1 MGIQALKIFRITLA
15 AITAASFISPL
26 ALAEVEEIT
35 VSAQRRDDNLQ
46 EVPISISSFSV
57 DDMEKL
63 QINAV
68 GDVAAAVPNM
78 KTYDVTANA
87 SAMQVFMR
95 GAGVQ
100 NPGFNS
106 SESPVGIYVDD
117 VYRGRLATA
126 NIDLT
131 DIERVE
137 VLRGPQGTLY
147 GRNTIAGAVKFITRT
162 PDDEFWGD
170 ASVAY
175 GNYRTS
181 KVTASV
187 GGPLIEGK
195 LAGSLALLYHD
206 REDGWI
212 SRGSAGGDKLGEYTN
227 TALRGKLHW
236 YEGDVLDAELSV
248 AYVDGDND
256 GYNGIPYG
264 PDGSGN
270 ANPGQPLEG
279 FYTSPVT
286 DANKGFGDTY
296 QLNTGLNLSWD
307 LESVLIKSI
316 TSYSDIDDEFGFDLY
331 GGAPPGLY
339 VKSDSNNT
347 TVSQEL
353 TFSGDAFGDTI
364 PFHWI
369 AGLFYMNED
378 GDQTYNP
385 TIVSEAI
392 DTETNSYAIYGEGTW
407 DFTEKFAMTLGAR
420 VTRDEKDFSNDCKG
434 LCTPSAPAIPP
445 ANWSEDL
452 DDTFT
457 EFTPRILLEYQ
468 LLENTMLWGSM
479 SRGYQAGGYQT
490 LCFGNQNCSSQ
501 VYDPET
507 VTSTEI
513 GVKSDFLDNTIRINA
528 AGWYAQYSDIQQTV
542 VDTDFSFPLV
552 NAGDVDVL
560 GFDVEAY
567 WSPNE
572 QFNAFAILGYANES
586 FGSNNKTGS
595 KDLPGLAKSTARAG
609 VNWRAPIRFATDWD
623 LLLGADIEYSD
634 DYLSALTQQPAD
646 ALTVPSYTRWN
657 GFIGIDQPDGHW
669 SVIAS
674 GTNLGDKE
682 DVYSGIVDS
691 GFGVNIRTPQPPRE
705 YMVTVK
711 YRY

>member
-1 MGIQALKIFRITLA
+1 MKSINQSVAVSM
-15 AITAASFISPL
+15 ASIVPILFAPL
-26 ALAEVEEIT
+26 AYSQVEEIT
-35 VSAQRRDDNLQ
+35 VSAQRRDANLQ

-57 DDMEKL
+57 EDMERL

-100 NPGFNS
+100 NPGFNA
-106 SESPVGIYVDD
+106 SESPVGFYVDD

-126 NIDLT
+126 NVDLT

-147 GRNTIAGAVKFITRT
+147 GRNTVAGAVKFITKT
-162 PDDEFWGD
+162 PGDEFWGD

-175 GNYRTS
+175 GNYKTS

-195 LAGSLALLYHD
+195 LAGSLAMLYHD

-212 SRGSAGGDKLGEYTN
+212 SRGSAGGEKLGEFTN

-236 YEGDVLDAELSV
+236 YEGDVFDAEFSI

-264 PDGSGN
+264 PG
-270 ANPGQPLEG
+270 ATNPGQPLEG

-286 DANKGFGDTY
+286 DANAGYGDTY
-296 QLNTGLNLSWD
+296 QLNTGLNMSWD
-307 LESVLIKSI
+307 LGSVLMKSI
-316 TSYSDIDDEFGFDLY
+316 TSYSDIDDEFGFDLV
-331 GGAPPGLY
+331 GGAASPFGFF
-339 VKSDSNNT
+339 VESDSNNT
-347 TVSQEL
+347 TISQE
-353 TFSGDAFGDTI
+353 FSISGDAFADTI

-378 GDQTYNP
+378 GEQTYNP
-385 TIVSEAI
+385 ATAITGVSE
-392 DTETNSYAIYGEGTW
+392 DSKTETNSYAIYGEGTW
-407 DFTEKFAMTLGAR
+407 DISEKFAMTLGAR
-420 VTRDEKDFSNDCKG
+420 VTRDEKEFTDDCAG
-434 LCTPSAPAIPP
+434 AGCTPTDP
-445 ANWSEDL
+445 WSLDL

-468 LLENTMLWGSM
+468 LAENTMLWGSL

-490 LCFGNQNCSSQ
+490 LCFGNQDCSAQ
-501 VYDPET
+501 VYNPET
-507 VTSTEI
+507 VTSSEL
-513 GVKSDFLDNTIRINA
+513 GVKSDFFDNTIRINA

-542 VDTDFSFPLV
+542 VNQNDFSFPLV

-586 FGSNNKTGS
+586 FGSNNQTGS
-595 KDLPGLAKSTARAG
+595 NDLPGLAETTARAG
-609 VNWRAPIRFATDWD
+609 VNWRAPIQFAADWD

-634 DYLSALTQQPAD
+634 DYLSALTVDSAD
-646 ALTVPSYTRWN
+646 AFTVPSYTRWN

-669 SVIAS
+669 SIIAS
-674 GTNLGDKE
+674 GTNLGDQE
-682 DVYSGIVDS
+682 DVYSGIVDG
-691 GFGVNIRTPQPPRE
+691 GFGVNTRIPQPPRE

>member
-1 MGIQALKIFRITLA
+1 MKVCRVYLGIIISVTLLA
-15 AITAASFISPL
+15 PL
-26 ALAEVEEIT
+26 AYAQVEEIT
-35 VSAQRRDDNLQ
+35 ITAQRRDANLQ
-46 EVPISISSFSV
+46 EVPISVSSFSA

-87 SAMQVFMR
+87 SAMQVYMR

-100 NPGFNS
+100 NPGFNV
-106 SESPVGIYVDD
+106 SESPVGFYVDD

-147 GRNTIAGAVKFITRT
+147 GRNTIAGAVKFITKT
-162 PDDEFWGD
+162 PGDDFWGD

-175 GNYRTS
+175 GNYKTS

-195 LAGSLALLYHD
+195 LAGSLAMLYHD

-212 SRGSAGGDKLGEYTN
+212 SRGSTGGSKLGEFTN

-236 YEGDVLDAELSV
+236 YEGDVFDAELSV

-256 GYNGIPYG
+256 GWNGIPYSQNG
-264 PDGSGN
+264 DVPGS
-270 ANPGQPLEG
+270 PVVG
-279 FYTSPVT
+279 FYDTLVT
-286 DANKGFGDTY
+286 DANTGFGDTY
-296 QLNTGLNLSWD
+296 QLNTGLNMSWD
-307 LESVLIKSI
+307 LGSVLIKSI
-316 TSYSDIDDEFGFDLY
+316 TSYSDIDDEFGFDLTGGVAY
-331 GGAPPGLY
+331 GPVGTPFY
-339 VKSDSNNT
+339 INSDSNNT
-347 TVSQEL
+347 TISQEIN
-353 TFSGDAFGDTI
+353 FSGDLFGDTI

-369 AGLFYMNED
+369 AGLFYMNEE

-385 TIVSEAI
+385 AFITETV
-392 DTETNSYAIYGEGTW
+392 DTETNSYAIFAEGTW
-407 DFTEKFAMTLGAR
+407 DITEKFALTLGAR
-420 VTRDEKDFSNDCKG
+420 VSRDEKDFSDDCAVDCQLSG
-434 LCTPSAPAIPP
+434 WMDFGDPTGS
-445 ANWSEDL
+445 WSVDQ
-452 DDTFT
+452 DDTNT
-457 EFTPRILLEYQ
+457 EFTPRMLLEYQ
-468 LLENTMLWGSM
+468 LLEDTMIWGSI
-479 SRGYQAGGYQT
+479 SRGYQAGGYQS
-490 LCFGNQNCSSQ
+490 LCLGNEDCANTD
-501 VYDPET
+501 YDPET
-507 VTSTEI
+507 VTSSELGI
-513 GVKSDFLDNTIRINA
+513 KSDFLDNTVRINA

-542 VDTDFSFPLV
+542 VADNNTFPLV

-586 FGSNNKTGS
+586 FGSNNQTGS
-595 KDLPGLAKSTARAG
+595 SNLPGLAETTARAG
-609 VNWRAPIRFATDWD
+609 MNWRAPIQFATDWD
-623 LLLGADIEYSD
+623 LLLGADVEYSD
-634 DYLSALTQQPAD
+634 DYLSALAQDPAD
-646 ALTVPSYTRWN
+646 AITVPSYTRWN

-669 SVIAS
+669 SIIAS

-682 DVYSGIVDS
+682 DIYSGIAAG
-691 GFGVNIRTPQPPRE
+691 GFTNIRTPQPPRE
-705 YMVTVK
+705 YMLTVK